1 MCYFAYKGDL
11 PIMQWLYVNYN
22 ARASSASSDD
32 ALQPATHCE
41 VGPKQGDCVSNGQL
55 PSIQRTADI
64 SDESAFVDRPSEGL
78 NLQHSPCA
86 AAEADKTDTSTPTT
100 DRDNRDVYSD
110 CANDANDD
118 DALTADLD
126 LGQVLFS
133 FTPVVAA
140 ATAFDIS
147 DDGGQDCNDASPTA
161 LLAEQNLSELT
172 ALVSSTDQAYR
183 SAEGLQMC
191 RSFQIAVMKE
201 LEQLSAEEGDNG
213 GRGDE
218 EEQLAQLLELNESL
232 LTGIAAA
239 ERALAGALRDTGA
252 SSGGSPRAAAQSV
265 PSRRWNIDLAVGVEV
280 RHKHHFNRFMKIDDA
295 PEWESKLMFIIFLR
309 VHLDMSLAVGHHDAC
324 AIHACSI
331 YRPHLID
338 CLCLLSLF
346 LLWSL

>member
-1 MCYFAYKGDL
+1 MC
-11 PIMQWLYVNYN
+11 
-22 ARASSASSDD
+22 
-32 ALQPATHCE
+32 
-41 VGPKQGDCVSNGQL
+41 
-55 PSIQRTADI
+55 
-64 SDESAFVDRPSEGL
+64 
-78 NLQHSPCA
+78 
-86 AAEADKTDTSTPTT
+86 
-100 DRDNRDVYSD
+100 SD

-118 DALTADLD
+118 DALTADLE
-126 LGQVLFS
+126 LGQVLS
-133 FTPVVAA
+133 SSSPVVAA

-172 ALVSSTDQAYR
+172 ALVSSTDQDHR
-183 SAEGLQMC
+183 TAEGLQMC
-191 RSFQIAVMKE
+191 RSLQIAVMKE

-252 SSGGSPRAAAQSV
+252 SSEDSPRAAAQSA

-295 PEWESKLMFIIFLR
+295 PEWESELMFIIFFR
-309 VHLDMSLAVGHHDAC
+309 VYLDMSLAGSHHDC
-324 AIHACSI
+324 
-331 YRPHLID
+331 
-338 CLCLLSLF
+338 
-346 LLWSL
+346 